1 VSPKAFSCPPPI
13 PHVLLRLR
21 ALFAVAFALLLPCRA
36 EAHAIGLSK
45 CEYVVSDSNVV
56 AEFTLSRSELALAV
70 PSLEA
75 NGDAE
80 ISHGL
85 APAAPLVKATFV
97 AGIVVEGDGSACTG
111 VGEAAYLTEEDGIG
125 VRVRYR
131 CPNPPSIVRV
141 RVPLLEKLSGG
152 HRHIARITMGD
163 VTREEILYRGH
174 EEMTLYGARAA
185 TGAKAPPL
193 GFVSFLAMG
202 IEHILTGYDHL
213 VFLFGLLLVGGRT
226 RSLIGVVTAF
236 TLAHS
241 ITLAL
246 AALEVWSPPS
256 RVTEAGIALSIVYV
270 GVENLFAKS
279 AEGRWRIT
287 FPFGL
292 VHGFGFASAL
302 REVALAR
309 AQIPIA
315 LVSFNLGVEIGQ
327 LVVMALVV
335 PPLLW
340 LRKRKLIDRRAT
352 VILSLCVAGAGA
364 TWFLARVLQ
373 SGVPRQ

>member
-1 VSPKAFSCPPPI
+1 MRGG
-13 PHVLLRLR
+13 LRLDLHPR
-21 ALFAVAFALLLPCRA
+21 KPKVAVFAIAVGIVVPCRA
-36 EAHAIGLSK
+36 QAHAVGLSK
-45 CEYVVSDSNVV
+45 CDYVVSGSAVV
-56 AEFTLSRSELALAV
+56 AEFTLSRSELALAI
-70 PSLEA
+70 PSLDT

-80 ISHGL
+80 ITDREL
-85 APAAPLVKATFV
+85 ASGTALVRATFV
-97 AGIVVEGDGSACTG
+97 EGVVVEGEGTACAG
-111 VGEAAYLTEEDGIG
+111 ASEAPHPTEEDGVT
-125 VRVRYR
+125 VRVRYQ
-131 CPNPPSIVRV
+131 CDAPPSTVRV
-141 RVPLLEKLSGG
+141 RVPLLEKLSRG

-163 VTREEILYRGH
+163 MTKEEVLFRGH
-174 EEMTLYGARAA
+174 EETTLSAVRQPGEP
-185 TGAKAPPL
+185 KAPPA
-193 GFVSFLAMG
+193 GFMSFLRMG

-241 ITLAL
+241 ITLSL
-246 AALEVWSPPS
+246 AALDFWTPPS

-270 GVENLFAKS
+270 GVENLFVKS

-327 LVVMALVV
+327 LLVMGLVV

-340 LRKRKLIDRRAT
+340 LRKRGLLDRRTT
-352 VILSLCVAGAGA
+352 VILSVCVAGAGA
-364 TWFLARVLQ
+364 TWLMARLLPF
-373 SGVPRQ
+373 GV